1 VPSAVSLQS
10 ASVTHFTWHLRSSP
24 QSEGAAQSAS
34 TRHWWH
40 FPSSRSHAG
49 EATPQ
54 SARDAQAEHCAR
66 FGSHT
71 GPSLTP
77 AQSRLVVHPT
87 QAPVCTL
94 QVGASD
100 GQATLDVQ
108 AAWHLLSP
116 GKHASPAAQSAFVP
130 HSRHFPSTQA
140 SFPGSLQSA
149 RVAHS
154 VHPSVVVQPA
164 AHLPPPMLHV
174 PAVASLDDELL
185 HAATRMTATAR
196 TLDAMLFNFM
206 FSL

>member
-1 VPSAVSLQS
+1 MSAVSLQS
-10 ASVTHFTWHLRSSP
+10 TSVTHFTWHLRSAP

-40 FPSSRSHAG
+40 FPSLRSHAG
-49 EATPQ
+49 EAIPQ
-54 SARDAQAEHCAR
+54 SARDAQAAHCAR

-71 GPSLTP
+71 GPSFTP
-77 AQSRLVVHPT
+77 AQSRLVVQPT

-94 QVGASD
+94 QDGASD
-100 GQATLDVQ
+100 GQAALDVH

-116 GKHASPAAQSAFVP
+116 GKHACPVAQSARVA
-130 HSRHFPSTQA
+130 HSRHLPSTQA

-149 RVAHS
+149 FVAHS
-154 VHPSVVVQPA
+154 VQPSVVVQPA
-164 AHLPPPMLHV
+164 AHLLPPMLHV

-185 HAATRMTATAR
+185 HAAMSTTTTASA
-196 TLDAMLFNFM
+196 LDTILFIFM